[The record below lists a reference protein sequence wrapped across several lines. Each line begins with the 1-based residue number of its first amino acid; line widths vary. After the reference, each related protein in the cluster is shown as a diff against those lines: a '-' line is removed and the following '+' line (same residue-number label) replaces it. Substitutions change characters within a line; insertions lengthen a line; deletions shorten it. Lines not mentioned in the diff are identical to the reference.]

1 MLVALVLTLWAIL
14 CIYDNLGPTLIYA
27 SRPLIAGA
35 VAGLIIG
42 DVTLGMAV
50 GATLELSALG
60 IYTYGGATIPDYT
73 TGAIVGTALAH
84 AAGGDFS
91 HQLAI
96 GIGLG
101 IPAALLL
108 TALDPIGRFL
118 PTFWIHRA
126 DHAAIAGRTREM
138 TVLHWT
144 AFIPW
149 AAVRAVPTFLAVYYS
164 GVVGT
169 VEKDIPAWFTSGM
182 TLVGAILPAV
192 GFAMLLK
199 LLPVARYWYMLL
211 IGYVLF
217 AYMNVG
223 LLGIALFG
231 VAIAVIF
238 VTLKPT
244 TATPATA
251 APAPTQPL
259 PPSGVTPT
267 PTTTVTPAAATP
279 AAATPATAT
288 TPSASEGEAPNV

>member
-1 MLVALVLTLWAIL
+1 MLLTAIVLTLWACF

-27 SRPLIAGA
+27 SRPLIAGT

-50 GATLELSALG
+50 GATLELAALG
-60 IYTYGGATIPDYT
+60 IYTYGGASIPDYT

-84 AAGGDFS
+84 ASSGDFA
-91 HQLAI
+91 HQLTI
-96 GIGLG
+96 GIGIG

-126 DHAAIAGRTREM
+126 DIAAVSGKTREL

-164 GVVGT
+164 GVVAT
-169 VEKDIPAWFTSGM
+169 VEKHIPTWFTNGM

-192 GFAMLLK
+192 GFAMLLT

-217 AYMNVG
+217 AYMNVS

-231 VAIAVIF
+231 VAIAIMF
-238 VTLKPT
+238 VTLR
-244 TATPATA
+244 
-251 APAPTQPL
+251 
-259 PPSGVTPT
+259 PP
-267 PTTTVTPAAATP
+267 
-279 AAATPATAT
+279 
-288 TPSASEGEAPNV
+288 TPSATVPGRAAPPNEPANQTASQEGDASNV

>member
-1 MLVALVLTLWAIL
+1 MLLTALVLTLWAIF
-14 CIYDNLGPTLIYA
+14 CIYDVLGPTLVYA
-27 SRPLIAGA
+27 SRPLIAGT

-50 GATLELSALG
+50 GATLELAALG

-84 AAGGDFS
+84 AASGGFS
-91 HQLAI
+91 QQLAV
-96 GIGLG
+96 GITIG

-126 DHAAIAGRTREM
+126 DRAAIEGRTREM
-138 TVLHWT
+138 TALHFT

-149 AAVRAVPTFLAVYYS
+149 AAVRAIPTFLAVYYS
-164 GVVGT
+164 GAVSQ
-169 VEKDIPAWFTSGM
+169 VEKDIPAWFIRGM
-182 TLVGAILPAV
+182 VLVGAILPAV

-217 AYMNVG
+217 AYVNVP

-231 VAIAVIF
+231 LAVAIIF
-238 VTLKPT
+238 VTLKP
-244 TATPATA
+244 PEPA
-251 APAPTQPL
+251 APPGPTN
-259 PPSGVTPT
+259 VT
-267 PTTTVTPAAATP
+267 AQG
-279 AAATPATAT
+279 
-288 TPSASEGEAPNV
+288 GEAANV

>member
-1 MLVALVLTLWAIL
+1 MLLTALVLTLWACF
-14 CIYDNLGPTLIYA
+14 CIYDVLGPTLIYA
-27 SRPLIAGA
+27 SRPLIAGT

-42 DVTLGMAV
+42 DLTLGMAV
-50 GATLELSALG
+50 GATLELAALG

-126 DHAAIAGRTREM
+126 DTAAIQGRTREL
-138 TVLHWT
+138 TILHWT

-164 GVVGT
+164 NAVST
-169 VEKDIPAWFTSGM
+169 VEKDIPAWFSNGM
-182 TLVGAILPAV
+182 GLVGAILPAV
-192 GFAMLLK
+192 GFAMLLR

-211 IGYVLF
+211 IGYVMF

-223 LLGIALFG
+223 LVGIALFG
-231 VAIAVIF
+231 IAIAIIF
-238 VTLKPT
+238 VTLKPS
-244 TATPATA
+244 TPAGGGAPPPPPPPTDPTPA
-251 APAPTQPL
+251 STPAPQ
-259 PPSGVTPT
+259 
-267 PTTTVTPAAATP
+267 
-279 AAATPATAT
+279 
-288 TPSASEGEAPNV
+288 GEATNV

>member
-1 MLVALVLTLWAIL
+1 MLVTALVLTLWAIF
-14 CIYDNLGPTLIYA
+14 CIFDVLGPTLIYA
-27 SRPLIAGA
+27 SRPLIAGT

-42 DVTLGMAV
+42 DLTLGMAV
-50 GATLELSALG
+50 GATLELTALG

-84 AAGGDFS
+84 ASSGDFT
-91 HQLAI
+91 HQLSI
-96 GIGLG
+96 GITVG

-108 TALDPIGRFL
+108 TALDPVGRFL

-126 DHAAIAGRTREM
+126 DRAAIEGRTREM

-164 GVVGT
+164 GAVSR
-169 VEKDIPAWFTSGM
+169 VENDIPGWFINGM

-231 VAIAVIF
+231 VAIAIIF
-238 VTLKPT
+238 VTLKPSEP
-244 TATPATA
+244 ATPA
-251 APAPTQPL
+251 
-259 PPSGVTPT
+259 G
-267 PTTTVTPAAATP
+267 PTT
-279 AAATPATAT
+279 
-288 TPSASEGEAPNV
+288 GEAANV

>member
-1 MLVALVLTLWAIL
+1 MLLTALVLTLWACF
-14 CIYDNLGPTLIYA
+14 CIYDVLGPTLIYA
-27 SRPLIAGA
+27 SRPLIAGT

-50 GATLELSALG
+50 GATLELAALG

-84 AAGGDFS
+84 AGGGDFT
-91 HQLAI
+91 HQLTI

-126 DHAAIAGRTREM
+126 DIAAVSGKTREL

-164 GVVGT
+164 GAVAT
-169 VEKDIPAWFTSGM
+169 VEKHIPAWFTNGM

-192 GFAMLLK
+192 GFAMLLT

-217 AYMNVG
+217 AYMKVS

-231 VAIAVIF
+231 VAIAIMF
-238 VTLKPT
+238 VSLKP
-244 TATPATA
+244 
-251 APAPTQPL
+251 
-259 PPSGVTPT
+259 PT
-267 PTTTVTPAAATP
+267 PTATLLGRTGP
-279 AAATPATAT
+279 PNDRTDQNAGQ
-288 TPSASEGEAPNV
+288 EGESANV

>member
-1 MLVALVLTLWAIL
+1 MLLTALVLTLWACF
-14 CIYDNLGPTLIYA
+14 CIYDVLGPTLIYD
-27 SRPLIAGA
+27 SRPLIAGT

-50 GATLELSALG
+50 GATLELAALG
-60 IYTYGGATIPDYT
+60 VYTYGGATIPDYT

-84 AAGGDFS
+84 AAGGGFS
-91 HQLAI
+91 HELAI

-126 DHAAIAGRTREM
+126 DTAAVLGRTREM

-164 GVVGT
+164 GAVAT
-169 VEKDIPAWFTSGM
+169 VEKHIPAWFTNGM
-182 TLVGAILPAV
+182 ILVGAILPAV
-192 GFAMLLK
+192 GFAMLLT

-211 IGYVLF
+211 FGYVLF
-217 AYMNVG
+217 AYLKVS
-223 LLGIALFG
+223 LVGIALFG
-231 VAIAVIF
+231 LAIAVMF
-238 VTLKPT
+238 VTLKP
-244 TATPATA
+244 A
-251 APAPTQPL
+251 
-259 PPSGVTPT
+259 T
-267 PTTTVTPAAATP
+267 PTTTTPGGPSTPTDETAARQ
-279 AAATPATAT
+279 
-288 TPSASEGEAPNV
+288 GEATNV